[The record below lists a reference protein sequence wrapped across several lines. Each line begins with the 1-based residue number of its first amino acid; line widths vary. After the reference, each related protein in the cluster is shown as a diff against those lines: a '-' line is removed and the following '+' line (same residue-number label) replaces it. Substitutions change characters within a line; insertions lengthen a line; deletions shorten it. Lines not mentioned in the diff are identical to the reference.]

1 MDKTVTVATFPNS
14 MDIRMNLFK
23 DMLEAASIDYILV
36 NEHGTLIE
44 GSFTTI
50 AGTLGIEIRV
60 SEENVEKAIEIYESI
75 E

>member
-1 MDKTVTVATFPNS
+1 MDKTITVATFSNS

-23 DMLEAASIDYILV
+23 DMLEAASINYIVV
-36 NEHGTLIE
+36 NEHGTIVE
-44 GSFTTI
+44 GAFPAI

-60 SEENVEKAIEIYESI
+60 SEEDVGKATEIYESI